1 MCANLVSLDPSQQKL
16 FPRLEATSR
25 RSVGSKVLVD
35 VDRALC
41 LIHMS
46 RVRLRPTK
54 HVEDVGR
61 SITAEGGRG

>member
-1 MCANLVSLDPSQQKL
+1 M
-16 FPRLEATSR
+16 
-25 RSVGSKVLVD
+25 GSKVLVD

-46 RVRLRPTK
+46 KVRLRPTK